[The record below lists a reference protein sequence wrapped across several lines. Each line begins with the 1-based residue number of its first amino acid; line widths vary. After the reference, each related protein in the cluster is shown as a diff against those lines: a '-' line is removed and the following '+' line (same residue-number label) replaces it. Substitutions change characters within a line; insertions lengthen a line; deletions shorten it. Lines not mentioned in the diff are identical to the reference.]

1 MVDIGKAIT
10 DGIGGITSAFTGGSS
25 EEENAD
31 LSQLDPNSL
40 DTSSLD
46 TSTSTEEEEKK
57 DPKREAYLEKIS
69 GDRDG
74 FILHQGEILETHTYD
89 TIFSTSWNSDYEGI
103 SSDGSITIPFHKDD
117 LQYIYKGVR
126 CLLKTKRFNNFDDKI
141 EIDDS
146 EGWLCFITDVSI
158 NGNKLELSLSGFEKL
173 LEQENI
179 LSFQNQFRST
189 ILEEVIKMAG
199 LEPVVDTTGLADEV
213 INWST
218 EKESGTKDNSS
229 DGNFSV
235 SGDGTWTEQNLEELA
250 PQLQYKHLG
259 SGHDPKKGY
268 DIVTKNKAG
277 DCYDVTAFA
286 YYVYNFKIGIPC
298 RDIVGKGYG
307 ASGTHHVAMIQ
318 KDGQWVFPSWY
329 DKVTTNLKVTSGMK
343 NGDYKVSREPP
354 TNGQIPEY
362 RNDWYGNRS

>member
-1 MVDIGKAIT
+1 MVLEGILGGGDKQE
-10 DGIGGITSAFTGGSS
+10 DGSSSSGIMDMLTGGST
-25 EEENAD
+25 EENATAD
-31 LSQLDPNSL
+31 SSLL
-40 DTSSLD
+40 DT
-46 TSTSTEEEEKK
+46 TSTSTDEETKK

-69 GDRDG
+69 DDRAG

-103 SSDGSITIPFHKDD
+103 SSDGSISLPFHKED

-158 NGNKLELSLSGFEKL
+158 DNNKLDLTLSGFEKL

-179 LSFQNQFRST
+179 LSFTALRRSV
-189 ILEEVIKMAG
+189 ILREVIKMAG
-199 LEPVVDTTGLADEV
+199 LEPVIDTTGLPDEV

-218 EKESGTKDNSS
+218 EKQSDKENDQSGGGYN
-229 DGNFSV
+229 V
-235 SGDGTWTEQNLEELA
+235 SGDGSWTEQMLEELA
-250 PQLQYKHLG
+250 PQLKYEHLG
-259 SGHDPKKGY
+259 SGHDPQKGY

-307 ASGTHHVAMIQ
+307 ASGTHHVAMIL
-318 KDGQWVFPSWY
+318 KDGDWVFPSWY

-343 NGDYKVSREPP
+343 KGDYKVSREPP
-354 TNGQIPEY
+354 DSSGNIPAY

>member
-1 MVDIGKAIT
+1 MVLESILGGGDKQEDSGSSGMMDMLTGGGTDATAIT
-10 DGIGGITSAFTGGSS
+10 DTTS
-25 EEENAD
+25 
-31 LSQLDPNSL
+31 LP
-40 DTSSLD
+40 DT
-46 TSTSTEEEEKK
+46 TSTSSSDEETKK

-69 GDRDG
+69 GDRAG
-74 FILHQGEILETHTYD
+74 FVLHQGEILETHTYD
-89 TIFSTSWNSDYEGI
+89 TIYSTSWNCDYEGI
-103 SSDGSITIPFHKDD
+103 SSDGSISIPFHKDD

-146 EGWLCFITDVSI
+146 DGWLCFITDVNI
-158 NGNKLELSLSGFEKL
+158 DNDKLELSLSGFEKL

-179 LSFQNQFRST
+179 LTFTALRRSV
-189 ILEEVIKMAG
+189 ILREVIKMAG
-199 LEPVVDTTGLADEV
+199 LVPVIDTDGLADEI

-218 EKESGTKDNSS
+218 EKQKDDENSGS
-229 DGNFSV
+229 GYGV
-235 SGDGTWTEQNLEELA
+235 GGDGTWTEQMLEELA
-250 PQLQYKHLG
+250 PQLRYEHLG
-259 SGHDPKKGY
+259 SGHDPQKGY
-268 DIVTKNKAG
+268 DIVTENKAG

-307 ASGTHHVAMIQ
+307 ASGTHHVAMIL
-318 KDGQWVFPSWY
+318 KDGDWVFPSWY

-343 NGDYKVSREPP
+343 SGDYKVSREPP
-354 TNGQIPEY
+354 DSSGNIPSY

>member
-1 MVDIGKAIT
+1 MVLEGLL
-10 DGIGGITSAFTGGSS
+10 GGGGNTEEASSSGMDLLTGGEDVANAEQIDTTAVSS
-25 EEENAD
+25 ESED
-31 LSQLDPNSL
+31 
-40 DTSSLD
+40 
-46 TSTSTEEEEKK
+46 EEEK

-69 GDRDG
+69 DDRAG
-74 FILHQGEILETHTYD
+74 FILHQGEIIETHTYD

-103 SSDGSITIPFHKDD
+103 SSDGSISLPFHKED

-158 NGNKLELSLSGFEKL
+158 DNNKLDLTLSGFEKL

-179 LSFQNQFRST
+179 LSFTALRRSV
-189 ILEEVIKMAG
+189 ILREVIKMAG
-199 LEPVVDTTGLADEV
+199 LEPVIDTTGLPDEV

-218 EKESGTKDNSS
+218 EKQSDKDKDQSSGGYN
-229 DGNFSV
+229 V
-235 SGDGTWTEQNLEELA
+235 SGDGSWTEQMLEELA
-250 PQLQYKHLG
+250 PQLKYEHLG
-259 SGHDPKKGY
+259 SGHDPQKGY

-307 ASGTHHVAMIQ
+307 ASGTHHVAMIL
-318 KDGQWVFPSWY
+318 KDGDWVFPSWY

-343 NGDYKVSREPP
+343 KGDYKVSREPP
-354 TNGQIPEY
+354 DSGGNIPAY

>member
-1 MVDIGKAIT
+1 MVLEGLL
-10 DGIGGITSAFTGGSS
+10 GGGGNTEEASSGGMDLLTGGEDIAGAEQIDTTAVSS
-25 EEENAD
+25 ESEK
-31 LSQLDPNSL
+31 
-40 DTSSLD
+40 
-46 TSTSTEEEEKK
+46 EEEK

-69 GDRDG
+69 DDRAG
-74 FILHQGEILETHTYD
+74 FILHQGEIIETHTYD

-103 SSDGSITIPFHKDD
+103 SSDGSISLPFHKED

-158 NGNKLELSLSGFEKL
+158 DNNKLDLTLSGFEKL

-179 LSFQNQFRST
+179 LSFTALRRSV
-189 ILEEVIKMAG
+189 ILREVIKMAG
-199 LEPVVDTTGLADEV
+199 LEPVIDTTGLPDEV

-218 EKESGTKDNSS
+218 EKQSDKENDQSGGGYN
-229 DGNFSV
+229 V
-235 SGDGTWTEQNLEELA
+235 SGDGSWTEQMLEELA
-250 PQLQYKHLG
+250 PQLKYEHLG
-259 SGHDPKKGY
+259 SGHDPQKGY

-307 ASGTHHVAMIQ
+307 ASGTHHVAMIL
-318 KDGQWVFPSWY
+318 KDGDWVFPSWY
-329 DKVTTNLKVTSGMK
+329 DKVTTNLKVTGGMK
-343 NGDYKVSREPP
+343 KGDYKVSREPP
-354 TNGQIPEY
+354 DSSGNIPAY